1 MFSAAYLQGAEKK
14 GKKKKGQELEQAM
27 FMTIEVDSFV
37 VKKFKC
43 DYLVQFS
50 FLKVLFK
57 HELFNGLKN
66 TNVNVV

>member
-1 MFSAAYLQGAEKK
+1 
-14 GKKKKGQELEQAM
+14 M

-43 DYLVQFS
+43 DCLVQFS

-57 HELFNGLKN
+57 HELFNELKN